1 MGAIGHTQS
10 HGVRVLAAAAALLL
24 LLLLLLFVCGVG
36 MNADKQEE
44 NNIWAV
50 NQVF

>member
-1 MGAIGHTQS
+1 
-10 HGVRVLAAAAALLL
+10 LLLLL
-24 LLLLLLFVCGVG
+24 LLLLLLFVCGG

>member
-10 HGVRVLAAAAALLL
+10 HGVRVLAAAAALL